1 MSTVNSLPDGV
12 SRYDYLIVGGGTAG
26 CVLASRLAEYLPNKT
41 ILLIEG
47 GPSDVGNESVLTLRR
62 CVDLIGTDLD
72 YDYPIHPQ
80 ERGNSNIRMSRAKV
94 LGGCS
99 SHNDSVTIRPFEYDC
114 RRFEKLGATGWGWET
129 FDRMFKKLRTR
140 FQTVDPR
147 HQNQLMKDWIQS
159 ASKSLDIPII
169 DGLNDAIAEQGN
181 PRCGTGFVPVSYTPD
196 DGKRSSASVAYIHPI
211 LFGKEPRPNLIVLTE
226 TWVKKVNLFGDEVT
240 GVDVQFQTG
249 EERTLYANQ
258 ETILSAG
265 AIDTPRLLLL
275 SGIGPA
281 DHLNSVSI
289 PVKKHIPGV
298 GENLMDHPETVLV
311 WEMHGPPP
319 KECVM
324 EADAALWYRTQLVDP
339 INNDYA
345 ADVQMHVYQLP
356 FVLNTERLGYPVP
369 KYAFSMM
376 PNVARPRSRGRVFL
390 YSNDP
395 YQKPALDFRY
405 FTDPEGY
412 DERVLIAGV
421 RAARK
426 IAKQEP
432 FCNWIKREIAPGP
445 AAQSE
450 EDLSEFARRAGGTVY
465 HPSGTAKMGNLDAD
479 PMAVVD
485 PKLRIRGLKRVRI
498 VDASV
503 FPTMVTVNPMVTV
516 LCIAE
521 RAAEM
526 LAAEEGWKENKL
538 HL

>member
-1 MSTVNSLPDGV
+1 MSTVNSLPQGA
-12 SRYDYLIVGGGTAG
+12 SRYDYIIVGGGTAG
-26 CVLASRLAEYLPNKT
+26 CVLGSRLAEYLPHKS
-41 ILLIEG
+41 ILIIEG
-47 GPSDVGNESVLTLRR
+47 GPSDVGNDAVLNLRR
-62 CVDLIGTDLD
+62 CVDLIQTDLD

-80 ERGNSNIRMSRAKV
+80 ERGNSHIRMSRAKV

-114 RRFEKLGATGWGWET
+114 REFERLGATGWGWST
-129 FDRMFKKLRTR
+129 FDRMFNKLRTR

-159 ASKSLDIPII
+159 ASKSLNIPTIN
-169 DGLNDAIAEQGN
+169 GFNDAIAKHGN
-181 PRCGTGFVPVSYTPD
+181 PRNGTGFITVSYTPD

-211 LFGKEPRPNLIVLTE
+211 LFGKEPRPNLTVLTE
-226 TWVKKVNLFGDEVT
+226 TWVKRVNLVDDEVT
-240 GVDVQFQTG
+240 GVSVQFKSG
-249 EERTLYANQ
+249 EQRTLYANH
-258 ETILSAG
+258 ETILCAG

-281 DHLNSVSI
+281 EHLDSVSI
-289 PVKKHIPGV
+289 PVKKHIPGI

-311 WEMHGPPP
+311 WEMNGPPP

-324 EADAALWYRTQLVDP
+324 EADAALWIRTQPANAID
-339 INNDYA
+339 NDHG

-356 FVLNTERLGYPVP
+356 YVTNTERLGYASPEH
-369 KYAFSMM
+369 AFSMM
-376 PNVARPRSRGRVFL
+376 PSVCRPKSRGRIFL

-395 YQKPALDFRY
+395 LQKPALDFRY

-412 DERVLIAGV
+412 DEKVVVAGV
-421 RAARK
+421 KAARK
-426 IAKQEP
+426 IAAQEP
-432 FCNWIKREIAPGP
+432 FCNWIKREVAPGP
-445 AAQSE
+445 EAQSDE
-450 EDLSEFARRAGGTVY
+450 ALSEFSRKAGGTVF
-465 HPSGTAKMGNLDAD
+465 HPAGTAKMGNLDAD
-479 PMAVVD
+479 PLAVVD
-485 PKLRIRGLKRVRI
+485 PQLRIRGLNRVRI

-521 RAAEM
+521 RAAEII
-526 LAAEEGWKENKL
+526 AAEKGWKENKV